1 MKIREG
7 KIKLLSNQV
16 SGKETISSGKEE
28 KKQGNSI
35 FGRTHLKR
43 VVTNSKM
50 TIRFKLAASY
60 LVPIAFI
67 ILLGVVSYRVASDA
81 IVKNY
86 EKSALQTI
94 SMTGKYL
101 RFGLSSVEA
110 TSVQY
115 GNDKTINRFFCN
127 LYANDKAEY
136 NAEYKY
142 IGSIFSAKQTSDEF
156 VDNIYILSD
165 MVKSIST
172 KASIDSGLYGG
183 FTQTKLGAYLKDNRM
198 KKTWIGKDEY
208 LDEKL
213 KTSSKDYS
221 IRLVRSLPEAKA
233 MMIIDVSTDTVN
245 NILAGLDFDKSDN
258 VALVTSD
265 GREIKAVAGKKS
277 QEVKESS
284 EKAIFTSQEFYK
296 KAIAS
301 KATEDTQYVNYEGKT
316 YLFLYSKI
324 GETGA
329 AVCALIPKNVI
340 TSQADNIRKITIVIV
355 IIAII
360 LAAVIAI
367 LISQGIDQT
376 IKAIIGR
383 LKEASRG
390 DLTVQFH
397 SRRRDEFHVLIE
409 EIQNTFTNMKK
420 LIYQVN
426 SMSNEV
432 SASSENVSATS
443 EVFLKSTK
451 DISSAMNE
459 IEQGISQQAKD
470 AQECLVQMDNLSNK
484 IILVS
489 DNTKEIG
496 QIADQTKQSIH
507 EGTAVTGNLNNQTQ
521 STIEITTDVIHDI
534 EALEQKSLSI
544 SKIISVIHEIA
555 NQTNLLS
562 LNASIEA
569 ARAGEYGKGFAVVA
583 SEIRKLA
590 EQSQGSVNEINHI
603 IESIQ
608 NDTRKAAQ
616 TARKAEDVLK
626 LQGDAV
632 NDTTASYK
640 NINDNVERLMVYL
653 NSITRNVGTIEEAK
667 QSALGAIENISAVLE
682 EIAASANTVNQTS
695 NEQQISVETL
705 NAAAEQLSHNAETLV
720 LEVKKFRVN

>member
-7 KIKLLSNQV
+7 KNKLLFNQV
-16 SGKETISSGKEE
+16 SQSKEIAFGKAGKNQRGLPSE
-28 KKQGNSI
+28 
-35 FGRTHLKR
+35 RTHQKR
-43 VVTNSKM
+43 TAGNRTI

-60 LVPIAFI
+60 MVPIAFI
-67 ILLGVVSYRVASDA
+67 ILLGLVSFRVASDG

-115 GNDKTINRFFCN
+115 GNDKRITKYFCN
-127 LYANDKAEY
+127 LYEDDRAEY

-142 IGSIFSAKQTSDEF
+142 IASVLSAKQTSDEF

-165 MVKSIST
+165 LVKPIST
-172 KASIDSGLYGG
+172 KASCDSGLYGG
-183 FTQTKLGAYLKDNRM
+183 FTQTKLGGYLKDNRM
-198 KKTWIGKDEY
+198 KKAWVGKDEY

-221 IRLVRSLPEAKA
+221 MRLVRSLPAAQA
-233 MMIIDVSTDTVN
+233 MLVVDVSSDTVN
-245 NILAGLDFDKSDN
+245 NILAGLDFNKSDN
-258 VALVTSD
+258 IAIVTAD
-265 GREIKAVAGKKS
+265 GREIKATAGKKP
-277 QEVKESS
+277 ENKESS
-284 EKAIFTSQEFYK
+284 SQAIFTGQGFYTN
-296 KAIAS
+296 AIAS
-301 KATEDTQYVNYEGKT
+301 KNTEGTQYVSYEGKT
-316 YLFLYSKI
+316 FLFLYSKI

-329 AVCALIPKNVI
+329 AVCALIPKDII
-340 TSQADNIRKITIVIV
+340 TSQADSIRKVTIIIV

-360 LAAVIAI
+360 LAAFIAI

-397 SRRRDEFHVLIE
+397 SRRKDEFHMLIE

-426 SMSNEV
+426 SMSSEV
-432 SASSENVSATS
+432 SASSENVSTTS

-451 DISSAMNE
+451 DISAAMNE

-470 AQECLVQMDNLSNK
+470 AQECLIQMDNLSNK
-484 IILVS
+484 IIMVS
-489 DNTKEIG
+489 DNTREIE
-496 QIADQTKQSIH
+496 QIADQTKQSIAN
-507 EGTAVTGNLNNQTQ
+507 GTIVTGNLNNQTQ

-534 EALEQKSLSI
+534 EELEKKSLSI

-603 IESIQ
+603 IDSIQ
-608 NDTRKAAQ
+608 KDTRKAAQ

-626 LQGDAV
+626 LQGEAV
-632 NDTTASYK
+632 SNTTASYR
-640 NINDNVERLMVYL
+640 NINDNVEKLMLYL
-653 NSITRNVGTIEEAK
+653 NAITQNVGNIEKAK

-705 NAAAEQLSHNAETLV
+705 NTAAEQLNHNAETLV
-720 LEVKKFRVN
+720 LEVKKFRIN